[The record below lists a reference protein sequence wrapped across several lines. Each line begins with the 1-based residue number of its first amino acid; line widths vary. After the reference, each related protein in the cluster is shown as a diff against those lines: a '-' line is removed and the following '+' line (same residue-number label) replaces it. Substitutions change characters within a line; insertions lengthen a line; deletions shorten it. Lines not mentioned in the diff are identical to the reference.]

1 MISKFIE
8 QVFEKVKYH
17 SQLVLKGVELLNE
30 LLVDLRKND
39 VGRAETSFNEL
50 LMVEKQA
57 DAIKREII
65 GELHSS
71 FLHPDDREDILR
83 LTIELD
89 KVVGFAKSA
98 AKRLIILHHVGIKIP
113 ADYYQTIDEIMR
125 NTVEASSFIVHM
137 VENIIKDPSKALEY
151 SNMIEKREEEVD
163 ELRFRLLEKLCM
175 ECSERVNPICIF
187 LPGII
192 DDIEEITDRAEDVG
206 DIYKLFII
214 GK

>member
-8 QVFEKVKYH
+8 QVFEKVKSH
-17 SQLVLKGVELLNE
+17 SKYVLKGVELLNE
-30 LLVDLRKND
+30 LLIALKKND
-39 VGRAETSFNEL
+39 LGNAEASFNEL
-50 LMVEKQA
+50 LLIEKQA
-57 DAIKREII
+57 DTIKREII

-89 KVVGFAKSA
+89 KIVGFAKSA
-98 AKRLIILHHVGIKIP
+98 AKRLIIMYHVGLSIP
-113 ADYYQTIDEIMR
+113 DSYYQVMEEIMH
-125 NTVEASSFIVHM
+125 NTVEACDFVVNM

-163 ELRFRLLEKLCM
+163 ELRFKLLEKLCKD
-175 ECSERVNPICIF
+175 CSEKVNSICLF

>member
-1 MISKFIE
+1 LISRFIE
-8 QVFEKVKYH
+8 QVFEKVKSH
-17 SQLVLKGVELLNE
+17 SKYVLNGVELLNE
-30 LLVDLRKND
+30 LLNALKEND
-39 VGRAETSFNEL
+39 MENAENSFNEL
-50 LMVEKQA
+50 LLVEKQA
-57 DAIKREII
+57 DTVKREII
-65 GELHSS
+65 KELHSS

-98 AKRLIILHHVGIKIP
+98 AKRLIIIHHVGVRIP
-113 ADYYQTIDEIMR
+113 DYYYQVIEEMMN
-125 NTVEASSFIVHM
+125 NTVEACNFVVNM

-163 ELRFRLLEKLCM
+163 ELRFKFLEKLSKD
-175 ECSERVNPICIF
+175 CSETVTPICLF